1 LTDFG
6 RHRERD
12 VEPIRAVVAAGM
24 VAAATV
30 VVPSAATASGRP
42 ANPPVAVVV
51 AGRTLGPGW
60 SPFVTQAPH
69 KPAVAVE
76 TATDGR
82 LGEAYFTFPTARDAT
97 AFEANPP
104 ALAVAQAR
112 GIHPSAYTLAGQ
124 DGFTSQNLN
133 KESTVYTFKGGVAI
147 FLQQGT
153 TVVVGTYLGA
163 PPAHRAGYNLLS
175 NGLSKATRSAAAFLT
190 TRPVST
196 TTS

>member
-1 LTDFG
+1 MD
-6 RHRERD
+6 
-12 VEPIRAVVAAGM
+12 PIRAAVAACV

-30 VVPSAATASGRP
+30 VVPAATASGRSAGSP
-42 ANPPVAVVV
+42 AVVV
-51 AGRTLGPGW
+51 TGRMLGPGW
-60 SPFVTQAPH
+60 SAFVAQPPH

-82 LGEAYFTFPTARDAT
+82 LGEAYFTFPTTRDAV

-112 GIHPSAYTLAGQ
+112 AVHPSVYTLAGQ

-133 KESTVYTFKGGVAI
+133 RKSTVYVFKGGVAI

-175 NGLSKATRSAAAFLT
+175 TGLSRATQSAATFLT
-190 TRPVST
+190 TRATGT
-196 TTS
+196 TTSRALAERGDLRQHI